1 MTTPAAPAPETAAPA
16 AAASETAAGAMS
28 AVRFVAP
35 MPGLAPHTA
44 FTLAQIGESS
54 GLYTL
59 RAADA
64 DVRLFLLDP
73 RTGAYGYAPSV
84 PADSRAMIGAADDA
98 EVALFVVANPSAEGV
113 RVNFKA
119 PILIHLDTGLATQI
133 ILDDPAYPVRAL
145 LAS

>member
-1 MTTPAAPAPETAAPA
+1 MSAAATPAPA
-16 AAASETAAGAMS
+16 ADDIGAAVATTS
-28 AVRFVAP
+28 AVQFVSP

-54 GLYTL
+54 GLYAL

-73 RTGAYGYAPSV
+73 RTGAFGYAPRI
-84 PADSRAMIGAADDA
+84 PADARAAIGAADDA
-98 EVALFVVANPSAEGV
+98 EVALFVVANPSAEGI
-113 RVNFKA
+113 RVNWKA

-145 LAS
+145 LVP